1 MNRIIKFRVWDLEF
15 KELLYGPECMV
26 STEGRLYLNYKTG
39 TIKSFGDGKYIIQQF
54 TGLKDDKNKDI
65 YEGDILRVESYDGWF
80 DKEPNYYN
88 LLVEYRISPSGD
100 SDLSGFL
107 YIPKFREVI
116 GNIYENPELLRSA
129 K

>member
-1 MNRIIKFRVWDLEF
+1 MNRIIKFRVWDKKTNQWVETYSSTHNSCVNINEIFSQKEF
-15 KELLYGPECMV
+15 
-26 STEGRLYLNYKTG
+26 
-39 TIKSFGDGKYIIQQF
+39 IFQQF

-88 LLVEYRISPSGD
+88 LLVEYRISPSGE